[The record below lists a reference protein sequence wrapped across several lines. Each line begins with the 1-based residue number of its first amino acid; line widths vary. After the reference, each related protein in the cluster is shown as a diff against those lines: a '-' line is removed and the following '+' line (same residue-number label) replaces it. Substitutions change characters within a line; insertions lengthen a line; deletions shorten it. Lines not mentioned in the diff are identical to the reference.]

1 MGKSS
6 FTHENCPTDFEGIK
20 GWRQV
25 MHAGECLRTE
35 TAGGLVAKYL
45 HVSLLRALDNY
56 SYKNCSAVKLVRA
69 NHV

>member
-1 MGKSS
+1 
-6 FTHENCPTDFEGIK
+6 
-20 GWRQV
+20 

-35 TAGGLVAKYL
+35 TADGLVAKYL

-56 SYKNCSAVKLVRA
+56 SYKNCTAVKLVRA